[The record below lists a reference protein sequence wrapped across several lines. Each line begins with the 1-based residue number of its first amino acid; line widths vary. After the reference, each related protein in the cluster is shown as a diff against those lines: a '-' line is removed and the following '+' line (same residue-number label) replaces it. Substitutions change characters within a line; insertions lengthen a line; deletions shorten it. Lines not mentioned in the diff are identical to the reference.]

1 MSKTI
6 SGISIVLSGLYPL
19 LGVMYYNWNI
29 QTILFLYWFENII
42 AGFWNIQ
49 KMRRAELPIANRTF
63 VTPNDREYSIK
74 EKNMMII
81 VVFIFHFGIFTCVHG
96 VFLKI
101 AFLKSFELTT
111 SLIPAILAT
120 FVSYSFDYYFNFIK
134 KKEYKFVSADV
145 QMKEPYVRI
154 IVMHLT
160 IILGGF
166 LVIKAGETNIWPL
179 IVLVLLKITIDLV
192 ANILN
197 DKRWLSRNITFN

>member
-1 MSKTI
+1 MSKI
-6 SGISIVLSGLYPL
+6 SSIAGIILSGLYPVI
-19 LGVMYYNWNI
+19 GVMYFGWDI

-49 KMRRAELPIANRTF
+49 KMRIAELPIANKDF
-63 VTPNDREYSIK
+63 VTPSDREYSIV

-81 VVFIFHFGIFTCVHG
+81 MAFIFHFGIFTFAHG
-96 VFLKI
+96 MFLKFVFLKD
-101 AFLKSFELTT
+101 FLLTI

-120 FVSYSFDYYFNFIK
+120 FTSYGLDYFFNYIK
-134 KKEYKFVSADV
+134 KKEYMFVSSDE

-160 IILGGF
+160 IIFGAF
-166 LVIKAGETNIWPL
+166 LITKVGETNIWPL
-179 IVLVLLKITIDLV
+179 IVLVLLKVIIDVV

-197 DKRWLSRNITFN
+197 DKKWLSKNISIN